1 MVEANRHEEFCLCE
15 VADDLIQTILY
26 ARANPWEIEEL
37 RIERDPGCFDV
48 SVQVGPFSTF
58 SSPV

>member
-1 MVEANRHEEFCLCE
+1 MRGSACVE
-15 VADDLIQTILY
+15 VADNLIETILY
-26 ARANPWEIEEL
+26 ARATAWEIEEL

-58 SSPV
+58 STSA

>member
-1 MVEANRHEEFCLCE
+1 MKSFVCAE

-48 SVQVGPFSTF
+48 SVQVGGSA
-58 SSPV
+58 